1 MMMMPVY
8 PGAPWLPKFKGPGGD
23 LRYGEWKAQ
32 IKGLLGSQELT
43 EAKKISSQFT
53 WYINR

>member
-43 EAKKISSQFT
+43 EAKK
-53 WYINR
+53 NK